1 MKDLILKISLKNKLF
16 IIFIFVFFVSYI
28 IINEKI
34 YAHQP
39 YFIKSYSKIE
49 NGLGIKISD
58 ASISHALYGEFDKK
72 NQFTIIDVD
81 ISNSED
87 LLVQVLIPNKYPEN
101 EINIDELPLL
111 QISSNKNDYIEIRPD
126 IRIEFY
132 EPFTKMNLLRIASYN
147 VSAKSNK
154 YSIQLLSRSSSPL
167 RFVQSVGYKEVFF
180 KRYIDGDFED
190 ITVER
195 LNKWYSR
202 ETINKSDSNFKLDL
216 LLILNNN
223 LTVFLIILTL
233 VIICVFVGI
242 LIIKRKFYN
251 IRKKG
256 FD

>member
-1 MKDLILKISLKNKLF
+1 
-16 IIFIFVFFVSYI
+16 
-28 IINEKI
+28 
-34 YAHQP
+34 
-39 YFIKSYSKIE
+39 
-49 NGLGIKISD
+49 
-58 ASISHALYGEFDKK
+58 
-72 NQFTIIDVD
+72 
-81 ISNSED
+81 
-87 LLVQVLIPNKYPEN
+87 
-101 EINIDELPLL
+101 
-111 QISSNKNDYIEIRPD
+111 
-126 IRIEFY
+126 
-132 EPFTKMNLLRIASYN
+132 MNLLRIASYN

-233 VIICVFVGI
+233 FIICVFVGI

-251 IRKKG
+251 IRICTHIHSSIFG
-256 FD
+256 GII